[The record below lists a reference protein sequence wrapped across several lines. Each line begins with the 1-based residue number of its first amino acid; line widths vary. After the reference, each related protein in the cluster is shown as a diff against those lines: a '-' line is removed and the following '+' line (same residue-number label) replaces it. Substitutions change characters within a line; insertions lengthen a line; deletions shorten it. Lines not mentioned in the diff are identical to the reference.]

1 MENIQAKANFLR
13 NEYVKL
19 LGTIN
24 PATKGLWGKMNVQQM
39 IEHMSYSMRQ
49 ASGKE
54 LYTILTAEEHLPCMQ
69 AFLVSEKPFR
79 ENTPNQLLP
88 DEPEAAKQP
97 DIQSALNELEDEI
110 NYFFSV
116 YENEPGKI
124 ITNPFF
130 GNLGYEQQVQL
141 LHKHA
146 WHHLRQ
152 FGVDA

>member
-1 MENIQAKANFLR
+1 MENIQVKANFLR

-19 LGTIN
+19 LGTLK
-24 PATKGLWGKMNVQQM
+24 PEATRLWGKMNVQQM
-39 IEHMSYSMRQ
+39 IEHMSYSVRQ
-49 ASGKE
+49 ASGKDP
-54 LYTILTAEEHLPCMQ
+54 YTILTPEEQLPRMQ
-69 AFLVSEKPFR
+69 AFLESEKPFR

-88 DEPEAAKQP
+88 DEPEAAKHA
-97 DIQSALNELEDEI
+97 DMQSALSELQQEI
-110 NYFFSV
+110 IDFFSAF
-116 YENEPGKI
+116 ENEQGKI

-152 FGVDA
+152 FGVEG